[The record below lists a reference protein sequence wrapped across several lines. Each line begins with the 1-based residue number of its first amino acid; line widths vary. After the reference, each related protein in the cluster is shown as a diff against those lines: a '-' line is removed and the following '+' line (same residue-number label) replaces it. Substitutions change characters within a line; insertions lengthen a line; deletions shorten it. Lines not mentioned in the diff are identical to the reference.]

1 MTSRMLVLP
10 IGLGLSAFVCL
21 PAANAAEAAAAR
33 PPARVYTNEDLDR
46 VRPFRDEVGGRSVP
60 AVTPGEDL
68 SGARGGRRQSR
79 EGGSSPRPHDE
90 GWWRTEARRVRERVE
105 ALRAQAD
112 ELRAKIAAA
121 EDERR
126 GYNRSLGT
134 GRKARAARPQGPEPG
149 AAARLAGLERRAKS
163 MEDDLLERARREGAL
178 PGWLR

>member
-10 IGLGLSAFVCL
+10 IGLGLTAFVCPPRL
-21 PAANAAEAAAAR
+21 RAAEAATPR

-60 AVTPGEDL
+60 AVVPGEDS
-68 SGARGGRRQSR
+68 SGARGGRRPAR
-79 EGGSSPRPHDE
+79 DGGSSPRPHDE

-126 GYNRSLGT
+126 AYNRSLGS
-134 GRKARAARPQGPEPG
+134 GRARAAQPRGPEPG
-149 AAARLAGLERRAKS
+149 ASARLAGLERRAKS